1 MRFFKILWI
10 FYIEYFPLRI
20 YNKNCIIMRAVYTV
34 NYFISKFLGGF
45 FAMDFLTSIK
55 ERAKKNKNVPKAPI
69 ATMINND
76 DVIMATPIFN
86 T

>member
-55 ERAKKNKNVPKAPI
+55 ERAKKNKKTIVLTRSI
-69 ATMINND
+69 
-76 DVIMATPIFN
+76 
-86 T
+86 

>member
-1 MRFFKILWI
+1 MEIKVVFILLLICLKINI
-10 FYIEYFPLRI
+10 F
-20 YNKNCIIMRAVYTV
+20 
-34 NYFISKFLGGF
+34 KFLKYL
-45 FAMDFLTSIK
+45 FLLLCITFNK
-55 ERAKKNKNVPKAPI
+55 KPERAKKNKNVPKAPI